1 MIDWLID
8 KIAEK
13 LLHMRKKD
21 AWLESMFCLV
31 IYSCDRN
38 QFGEIAAS
46 SEILM
51 SQYIP
56 STQSGAADV
65 S

>member
-1 MIDWLID
+1 
-8 KIAEK
+8 
-13 LLHMRKKD
+13 
-21 AWLESMFCLV
+21 MFCLV